1 LEQLA
6 VSADNLPGTTS
17 GEIGVG
23 AGAKQG
29 DADFQIDSRTRFGL
43 SQAEAGSGSGRGSC
57 LRCGPARLETTQL
70 LSCGS
75 GVLRRGR
82 RINKGIQQLALGGPI
97 GAGSQA
103 LGRKSHR
110 HSHNGHWA
118 SQHQSPAEETTQ
130 MKSSCLEKTS
140 VLE

>member
-6 VSADNLPGTTS
+6 VSADNLPGS
-17 GEIGVG
+17 AGGEIGVG

-43 SQAEAGSGSGRGSC
+43 SQAEAGSGSGRSRGSC
-57 LRCGPARLETTQL
+57 LRCGPAGLETTQL

-110 HSHNGHWA
+110 HGHNGHWG
-118 SQHQSPAEETTQ
+118 SQHQSPAEETMQ
-130 MKSSCLEKTS
+130 MKTS

>member
-6 VSADNLPGTTS
+6 VSADNLPGS
-17 GEIGVG
+17 AGGEIGVG

-43 SQAEAGSGSGRGSC
+43 SQAEAGSGSCRGSC
-57 LRCGPARLETTQL
+57 LRCGSARLETTQL

-110 HSHNGHWA
+110 HRHNGHWA
-118 SQHQSPAEETTQ
+118 SQHQSAAEETTQ
-130 MKSSCLEKTS
+130 MKTS

>member
-1 LEQLA
+1 LKQLA
-6 VSADNLPGTTS
+6 VSADNLPGAAG

-23 AGAKQG
+23 AYAEQG
-29 DADFQIDSRTRFGL
+29 DADFQIDPRTRFGL
-43 SQAEAGSGSGRGSC
+43 SKAEAGSG
-57 LRCGPARLETTQL
+57 LRCCPARLETTQL

-103 LGRKSHR
+103 LGRESHR
-110 HSHNGHWA
+110 HRHNGHWA
-118 SQHQSPAEETTQ
+118 SQHQSAA
-130 MKSSCLEKTS
+130 EKTMQTESS
-140 VLE
+140 VLEWTTLLE